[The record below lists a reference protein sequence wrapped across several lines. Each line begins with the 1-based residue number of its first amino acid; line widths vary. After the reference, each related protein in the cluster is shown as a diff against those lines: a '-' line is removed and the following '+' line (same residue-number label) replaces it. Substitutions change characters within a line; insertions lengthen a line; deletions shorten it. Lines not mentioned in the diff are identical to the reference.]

1 MLGSAVYPNW
11 PRMGCTPLYKEFMAD
26 TAVAVPAIDFG
37 PATMITGGMLS
48 EADQGVL
55 VAQSDRVGNLNARR
69 RELEKQAVDRRR
81 QLIDLRADVI
91 LGAHQ
96 ARDSANKPLYTN
108 AEQREAAV
116 VIGLRD
122 ASAYQSIEEQRR
134 RVQEECD
141 RVAVEYSVAKDRLN
155 IMLAAAGVAQPII
168 ESNYD
173 TVFAVL

>member
-1 MLGSAVYPNW
+1 
-11 PRMGCTPLYKEFMAD
+11 MAD
-26 TAVAVPAIDFG
+26 AAVAVPAIDFG
-37 PATMITGGMLS
+37 PATIITGGKIS
-48 EADQGVL
+48 EADQGAL

-69 RELEKQAVDRRR
+69 RELEKQAVDLRRKI
-81 QLIDLRADVI
+81 IDLRADVV
-91 LGAHQ
+91 LGVNL
-96 ARDSANKPLYTN
+96 ARDAANKALYTN

-116 VIGLRD
+116 VAELRD
-122 ASAYQSIEEQRR
+122 ASAYQALEEQRR
-134 RVQEECD
+134 QVQDEYD